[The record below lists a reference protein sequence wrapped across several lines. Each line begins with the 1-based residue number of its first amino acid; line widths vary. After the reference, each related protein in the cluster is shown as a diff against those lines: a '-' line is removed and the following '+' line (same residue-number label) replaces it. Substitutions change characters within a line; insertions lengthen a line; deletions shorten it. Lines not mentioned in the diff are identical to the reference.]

1 MKQTTL
7 VELSQNEKRDINGGN
22 VPISWYMDSSSIS
35 ANAKVID
42 AYGSFWGGLI
52 AGLLGF

>member
-1 MKQTTL
+1 MEQTKIT
-7 VELSQNEKRDINGGN
+7 ELSQVEKKDINGGN
-22 VPISWYMDSSSIS
+22 VPVSWYMDSSSIS